1 MSKTKKP
8 SSRAGRHG
16 ASPKQPRLLGWLMIV
31 GGAFSTWCWYRPLPK
46 NKGLPTI
53 VSVSTKPLPDASG
66 DAQGLVLPSIAEP
79 GNAAS
84 QTLRTTAVNELPP
97 DLVGE
102 GEVALQP
109 YQENRHRE
117 LQERVG
123 TEPLPVIPIES
134 PLVTLGR
141 PNPKPPLWTNGLGP
155 DPRSL
160 MATQATPRDPSSL
173 QAAKEPER
181 DSPSPFRAGVLVES
195 GSRGQI
201 ASAPKSWPDEAYRSD
216 INQKIEFRSDRP
228 SGSVASNATHNLPSF
243 HQRDT
248 RDASAESVM
257 SLSSNR
263 IRTEET
269 ERSIQS
275 LPRLDAAAEP
285 SLRPRSTGNVI
296 RQPRSP
302 SRP

>member
-1 MSKTKKP
+1 
-8 SSRAGRHG
+8 
-16 ASPKQPRLLGWLMIV
+16 MIV

-46 NKGLPTI
+46 NAGLPVST
-53 VSVSTKPLPDASG
+53 SVSTMPLPDGSG

-79 GNAAS
+79 GNAAI

-117 LQERVG
+117 LQDRVG

-160 MATQATPRDPSSL
+160 MATQSAPRDPSSL
-173 QAAKEPER
+173 QAAVEPDR
-181 DSPSPFRAGVLVES
+181 DSPSPFRAGALAES
-195 GSRGQI
+195 GSRDPI
-201 ASAPKSWPDEAYRSD
+201 ASAPKAWPDDAYRSD
-216 INQKIEFRSDRP
+216 FNRKIEFRSDRP

-248 RDASAESVM
+248 RDATVESVM

-275 LPRLDAAAEP
+275 LLRHDAAVEP
-285 SLRPRSTGNVI
+285 SSRQKSVGNVI
-296 RQPRSP
+296 RQPRS
-302 SRP
+302 STRP